1 MVVEKPTGEFGVNL
15 DASGPLEFMLFEVGI
30 TTFPVSSFDESLA
43 ELHVRRTV
51 SGVFSNLCVGGVN
64 AAVYSAFPF

>member
-1 MVVEKPTGEFGVNL
+1 MSECGVNF
-15 DASGPLEFMLFEVGI
+15 DATGPALLMLILEGI
-30 TTFPVSSFDESLA
+30 TIFPVSLFDTLLE